1 MDIALV
7 FRGCHRKGGVERS
20 VWELARNLA
29 PRHTV
34 SVYAHEIESEGLDEV
49 QLVPIEFEGPSTMKP
64 WLFARAARHA
74 LANTHHDHVIAF
86 GVGDVN
92 ADVLWVNSVHRVWM
106 RQSITVDG
114 SSGLRRIPGLRYL
127 SPRHQLVLWME
138 RRHFTRND
146 ATAIVTV
153 ADAVSAD
160 LVRLYGISSDVMTTI
175 HNGYS
180 PSEFSPQRRRALR
193 QSARAQ
199 LGYRDDDV
207 VALIAANELA
217 RKGFDVLLEAQSL
230 VTNRHLHVLLVGRA
244 PMTPSISQR
253 LRQLGLVDR
262 VRYAGSQSDMGR
274 VHAAA
279 DLFVLP
285 TQYEAFALAIVEA
298 LASGLPVITT
308 RTPGAEDRITDRQ
321 NGRLLDNPRS
331 PDELSQLLGDAMDPD
346 ERARWAANAAASVAD
361 LTWNVLAMQTEQL
374 LESLPTRDRPRQQ
387 A

>member
-20 VWELARNLA
+20 VWELARNLT

-64 WLFARAARHA
+64 WLFAHAARRA

-127 SPRHQLVLWME
+127 SPRHQLLLWME
-138 RRHFTRND
+138 RRHFTRNN

-160 LVRLYGISSDVMTTI
+160 LVRLYGISSDVTTTI

-230 VTNRHLHVLLVGRA
+230 VANRQLHVLLVGRA

-262 VRYAGSQSDMGR
+262 VRYEGSQSDMGR

-346 ERARWAANAAASVAD
+346 VRARWAANAAASVAD
-361 LTWNVLAMQTEQL
+361 LTWNALAMQTEQL

>member
-1 MDIALV
+1 MDIAFV

-20 VWELARNLA
+20 VWELARNLV

-49 QLVPIEFEGPSTMKP
+49 HLVPIEFRGPSTMKP

-74 LANTHHDHVIAF
+74 LTNTHHDHVIAF
-86 GVGDVN
+86 GVGDVK

-127 SPRHQLVLWME
+127 SPRHQLLLWME
-138 RRHFTRND
+138 RQHFTRNH

-160 LVRLYGISSDVMTTI
+160 LVRLYGIAGDVTTTI

-193 QSARAQ
+193 QSARTQ

-217 RKGFDVLLEAQSL
+217 RKGFDVLLEAQAL
-230 VTNRHLHVLLVGRA
+230 VANPHLHVLLVGRA
-244 PMTPSISQR
+244 PMTPATTQR
-253 LRQLGLVDR
+253 LRQLGLADR
-262 VRYAGSQSDMGR
+262 VRYEGSQSDMGR

-331 PDELSQLLGDAMDPD
+331 AEELSQLLGESMEPD
-346 ERARWAANAAASVAD
+346 VRARWAGNAAASVAD
-361 LTWNVLAMQTEQL
+361 LTWSALAVQTEQL

>member
-29 PRHTV
+29 ARHTV

-49 QLVPIEFEGPSTMKP
+49 QLIPIDFRGPSTLRQ
-64 WLFARAARHA
+64 WSFARSARRA
-74 LANTHHDHVIAF
+74 LANTQHDHVISF
-86 GVGDVN
+86 GVGEVN

-106 RQSITVDG
+106 RQSIRTGG

-127 SPRHQLVLWME
+127 SPRHQLLLWME
-138 RRHFTRND
+138 RQYFTRSH

-160 LVRLYGISSDVMTTI
+160 LVRLYGVSRDVTTTI

-180 PSEFSPQRRRALR
+180 PGEFSPQRRQTLR
-193 QSARAQ
+193 NSARAQ
-199 LGYRDDDV
+199 FGYRDTDV

-217 RKGFDVLLEAQSL
+217 RKGFDVLLEAQAL
-230 VTNRHLHVLLVGRA
+230 VDSPQLHVLLVGRA

-253 LRQLGLVDR
+253 VQQLGLADR
-262 VRYAGSQSDMGR
+262 VRYEGSHSDMGR

-308 RTPGAEDRITDRQ
+308 RTPGAEDRIVDTQ
-321 NGRLLDNPRS
+321 NGRLLNDPRS
-331 PDELSQLLGDAMDPD
+331 ADELSQLLSEAMEPD
-346 ERARWAANAAASVAD
+346 VRARWSDNAAASVAD
-361 LTWNVLAMQTEQL
+361 LTWSSLATQAEQL
-374 LESLPTRDRPRQQ
+374 LEVLPTRNRSRQQ